1 MGTDIL
7 FSSNYQADQV
17 RYAELS
23 RMEDVARIAAAD
35 MDDDF
40 CE

>member
-7 FSSNYQADQV
+7 FSESYQAEQA

-23 RMEDVARIAAAD
+23 RMEDVARIVVAD
-35 MDDDF
+35 MDEDF
-40 CE
+40 GE

>member
-7 FSSNYQADQV
+7 FSSNYQAEQA
-17 RYAELS
+17 RFAELS

-35 MDDDF
+35 MDDEF
-40 CE
+40 YE